1 MYFQKIQTMLL
12 EQNYQ
17 TAPKCFTYVI
27 IIIIFFFFFQAV

>member
-27 IIIIFFFFFQAV
+27 IIIIIFFFQAV